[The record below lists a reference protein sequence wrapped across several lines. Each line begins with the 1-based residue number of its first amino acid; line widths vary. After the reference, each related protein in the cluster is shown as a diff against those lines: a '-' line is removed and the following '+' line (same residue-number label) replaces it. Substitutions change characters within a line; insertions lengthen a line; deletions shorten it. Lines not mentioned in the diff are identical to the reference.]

1 MKRFIAKLRLRLTKW
16 TYRKLN
22 LETKF
27 NIGDIVVTTYNESYS
42 PFEDGS
48 SISGRGEVVDIYMG
62 SRMHSQKDWYYK
74 VVFTDDTVIPPYNQ
88 LIYKT
93 KVDFNHWEIKLDKAY
108 LREQKLKE
116 LGI

>member
-1 MKRFIAKLRLRLTKW
+1 MKRFIAKLRLGLAKW

-48 SISGRGEVVDIYMG
+48 SISGRGEIVDIYMG
-62 SRMHSQKDWYYK
+62 SRMHYQMHYQKDWYYK
-74 VVFTDDTVIPPYNQ
+74 VVFTDDTVIPPYN
-88 LIYKT
+88 KT

>member
-1 MKRFIAKLRLRLTKW
+1 MKRFIAKLRLRLAKW

-74 VVFTDDTVIPPYNQ
+74 VVFTDDTVIPPYN
-88 LIYKT
+88 KT

-108 LREQKLKE
+108 LRDKKLKE
-116 LGI
+116 LGL

>member
-1 MKRFIAKLRLRLTKW
+1 MKRFIAKLRLRLAKW
-16 TYRKLN
+16 TYRNLN

-74 VVFTDDTVIPPYNQ
+74 VFFTDDTAQ
-88 LIYKT
+88 LVHKT